1 VRAQRAIDLAR
12 QLVRESRSAVRER
25 SFHSPSPP
33 ETGLVLDVGGGDAP
47 HPRADVVVD
56 KYVVD
61 NFERD
66 VDLAFTKAL
75 VVADGE
81 ELPFADGS
89 FAYLIASHVLEHA
102 IDPNRMASEFSRVAA
117 AGFVQLPTATAE
129 LQFGWPFHPWLVD
142 RSGEKL
148 IFRPKPEQVRA
159 DGYGMHDAYD
169 ESLFIRIGVAAHRSR
184 WHHSVHWAGRLDV
197 EAPALETRAH
207 EQAEIDF
214 ERTVAALDAMGRAG
228 SLVPL
233 DSRLKS
239 QLRCPDAGCRGT
251 LVFAEQ
257 AALCDGCG
265 TRYPAPG
272 GVPVLLTAR
281 S

>member
-1 VRAQRAIDLAR
+1 M
-12 QLVRESRSAVRER
+12 RESRSLLRER
-25 SFHSPSPP
+25 SFHQPHPP
-33 ETGLVLDVGGGDAP
+33 ETGLVLDVGGGDKP

-61 NFERD
+61 NFERE
-66 VDLAFTKAL
+66 VDLAFTKPL

-81 ELPFADGS
+81 ELPFADGA

-102 IDPNRMASEFSRVAA
+102 IDPPRMAGEFSRVAA
-117 AGFVQLPTATAE
+117 AGFVQLPTPTAE
-129 LQFGWPFHPWLVD
+129 LHFGWPFHPWLVD
-142 RSGEKL
+142 REGDTL
-148 IFRPKPEQVRA
+148 IFRAKPEHFRPDGDA
-159 DGYGMHDAYD
+159 DGMHEAYD
-169 ESLFIRIGVAAHRSR
+169 ESVFLRMGLAAHRSR
-184 WHHSVHWAGRLDV
+184 WHHSVHWSGRIDV
-197 EAPALETRAH
+197 QAPALETRVH
-207 EQAEIDF
+207 EQADIDF
-214 ERTVAALDAMGRAG
+214 ERTVAALDSMGRAG

-233 DSRLKS
+233 DSRLKG
-239 QLRCPDAGCRGT
+239 QLRCPDASCRGT